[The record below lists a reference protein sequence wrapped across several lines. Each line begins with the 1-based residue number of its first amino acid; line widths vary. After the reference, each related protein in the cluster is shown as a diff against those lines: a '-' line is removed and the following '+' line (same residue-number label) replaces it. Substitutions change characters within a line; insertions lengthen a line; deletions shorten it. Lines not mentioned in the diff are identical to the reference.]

1 MVFIVSYQ
9 LSVFSFQILRVQN
22 YKKKINYASKWK
34 KNEVFCTKWWMKIW
48 KFEKNVLSL
57 QKI

>member
-1 MVFIVSYQ
+1 
-9 LSVFSFQILRVQN
+9 VQN
-22 YKKKINYASKWK
+22 YKKKMDYARKRK

-48 KFEKNVLSL
+48 KFEKKVVSL